1 MAGVLTGRRCRNQ
14 DLILEAFEAVLQH
27 AVEVACIAIDEG
39 TTLDATSERKRSV
52 RNVNTAM
59 LNKLPITCQQ
69 LCGVARGDTR
79 YSAVMFYERTRLG
92 AAASGH
98 FLEALPPGLPLFAGH
113 TAVTLQDADLRKL
126 RLRDVVSDRIKTVS
140 NLEAL
145 ANKTDRLKQLI
156 TDHTLPD
163 LPAGLPG
170 RVHVFV
176 ARMRA
181 ICQGLR
187 RVKPEAHFKQCRN
200 CECRRIFYCGATNES
215 GGEQAG
221 APSPVAGANDQA
233 YWDLVAGGPLVAHE
247 QSEFC
252 TWSCCRQ
259 WRRQLSDALPSDDV
273 KEMVADR
280 NCRKEG
286 RARVPEALRACGK
299 RNERAARHLR
309 TIEKECRTFTALSKQ
324 ELTKQRAR
332 RVRALN
338 IDIGL
343 LFAASVVADSKALSA
358 NRVLP
363 GASENWRT
371 RHAWYAKAVTE
382 VGKIYDR
389 YHKCGKVVANL
400 LIHEPFLSKLK
411 ERASRVF

>member
-1 MAGVLTGRRCRNQ
+1 MAGVLTGKRCRNQ

-27 AVEVACIAIDEG
+27 SVEVACIAIDQG
-39 TTLDATSERKRSV
+39 TTLDAASERKRSV

-59 LNKLPITCQQ
+59 LNKLPITCRQ

-79 YSAVMFYERTRLG
+79 YTAVMFYERTRLG

-98 FLEALPPGLPLFAGH
+98 FLEALPPGLPLFAGV

-156 TDHTLPD
+156 ADHTLPD

-187 RVKPEAHFKQCRN
+187 RVKPEAHFRQCRN
-200 CECRRIFYCGATNES
+200 CECQRIFYAGAANES
-215 GGEQAG
+215 AAEHAG

-233 YWDLVAGGPLVAHE
+233 YWDLVAGGPLVRDE
-247 QSEFC
+247 QKDFC
-252 TWSCCRQ
+252 TWSCCQQ
-259 WRRQLSDALPSDDV
+259 WRKQLRDALPSDDAN
-273 KEMVADR
+273 EMVADR
-280 NCRKEG
+280 SCRKEG

-324 ELTKQRAR
+324 EQTKQRAR

-338 IDIGL
+338 LDIGL
-343 LFAASVVADSKALSA
+343 LYAASVVADSKALSA

-363 GASENWRT
+363 GAAESWRT
-371 RHAWYAKAVTE
+371 RCAFYAKAVTE

-389 YHKCGKVVANL
+389 YHKSGKVVANL
-400 LIHEPFLSKLK
+400 LIHEPFLAKLK

>member
-1 MAGVLTGRRCRNQ
+1 MAGVLTGKRCRNQ
-14 DLILEAFEAVLQH
+14 DLVLEAFEAVFQH
-27 AVEVACIAIDEG
+27 SVEVACIAIDEG
-39 TTLDATSERKRSV
+39 TTLDAASERKRSV

-79 YSAVMFYERTRLG
+79 YTAVMFYERTRLG

-98 FLEALPPGLPLFAGH
+98 FLEALPPGLPLFSGH
-113 TAVTLQDADLRKL
+113 TAVTLQNADLRKL

-156 TDHTLPD
+156 ADHTLPD

-187 RVKPEAHFKQCRN
+187 RVKPETHFKQCRN
-200 CECRRIFYCGATNES
+200 CECQRIFYAGAATES
-215 GGEQAG
+215 AVEH
-221 APSPVAGANDQA
+221 APSPVAGGDQA

-252 TWSCCRQ
+252 TWSCCQQ
-259 WRRQLSDALPSDDV
+259 WRRQLSDALPSDDA

-332 RVRALN
+332 RIRSLN

-343 LFAASVVADSKALSA
+343 LYAASVVADSKALSA

-371 RHAWYAKAVTE
+371 RFAFYAKAVNE
-382 VGKIYDR
+382 VAKIYDKH
-389 YHKCGKVVANL
+389 HKCGKVVANL
-400 LIHEPFLSKLK
+400 LINEPFLAKLK